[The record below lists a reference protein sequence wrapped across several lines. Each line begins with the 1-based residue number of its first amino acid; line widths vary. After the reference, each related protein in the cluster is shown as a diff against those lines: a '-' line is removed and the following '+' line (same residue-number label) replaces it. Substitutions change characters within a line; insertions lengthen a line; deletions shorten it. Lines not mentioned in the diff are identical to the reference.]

1 MPQTRFVLKKALELG
16 HRVVVVVNKVDRP
29 AARVQHVIN
38 STFELFCELNATD
51 EQVGEGRGVTEWK
64 RGEGCCVGMCCRAE
78 SEGRSR
84 GSVGERRA
92 VGGGGWVTNGTAGQ
106 QLHLICINI
115 AFNTLC
121 C

>member
-51 EQVGEGRGVTEWK
+51 EQVGEGR
-64 RGEGCCVGMCCRAE
+64 RGEGRHGMKARRGAGVWAGAAE
-78 SEGRSR
+78 PSLT
-84 GSVGERRA
+84 GEA
-92 VGGGGWVTNGTAGQ
+92 EEV
-106 QLHLICINI
+106 
-115 AFNTLC
+115 
-121 C
+121 